1 MMNSKDN
8 PLVAKTVDEYLAAL
22 PEPAKS
28 ALTNIRVAIREAAP
42 QAEECIS
49 YQIPTYKYKGMLV
62 HFAAFKNHCG
72 FYGVSKAV
80 IDRFKNR
87 LPDCKI
93 KGTTIQFQAS
103 QGLPADVVKEII
115 ALRVEQN
122 EEHFEQGHKQYGKK
136 D

>member
-1 MMNSKDN
+1 MNSSEK
-8 PLVAKTVDEYLAAL
+8 PFVAKTVDEYLATL
-22 PEPAKS
+22 PEPAKT
-28 ALTNIRVAIREAAP
+28 ALANVRAAIREAAP

-80 IDRFKNR
+80 ISQFKDQ

-93 KGTTIQFQAS
+93 NGTTIQFKAS
-103 QGLPADVVKEII
+103 QGLPADVVKEIVTI
-115 ALRVEQN
+115 RVKQN
-122 EEHFEQGHKQYGKK
+122 DENAKQGNRSYGKK
-136 D
+136 Q